1 MGGFRMKLQRRSE
14 IIIGLLFLIAT
25 ASYMLGSGLI
35 ESVLQGTNTININN
49 SQVRIGVVLELINSA
64 AVVGIAALIYPIL
77 RRYSESMMLI
87 YVSSRIVEAVLL
99 LICAIG
105 PLLLLS
111 LNQVE
116 AQQFNLL
123 ITLLDKYLFQVAM
136 LSLSAG
142 SIFLC
147 WVLYKNKLIPRILS
161 ILGLIGY
168 LLLLVS
174 ALLAIIGYGGADYL
188 YIPGALFEIIFPL
201 WLMIKGFN
209 TSTKTPRSI

>member
-1 MGGFRMKLQRRSE
+1 MKLQRRSE
-14 IIIGLLFLIAT
+14 IIMGLLFLIAT

-49 SQVRIGVVLELINSA
+49 SQVRIGVLLELINSA
-64 AVVGIAALIYPIL
+64 AVVGIAALIFPIL

-87 YVSSRIVEAVLL
+87 YVSSRIVESVLL

-105 PLLLLS
+105 PLLLIS
-111 LNQVE
+111 FNQVE

-174 ALLAIIGYGGADYL
+174 ALLAIIGYEGTDYL
-188 YIPGALFEIIFPL
+188 YIPGALFEIIFPF

>member
-1 MGGFRMKLQRRSE
+1 MKLQRRSE

-35 ESVLQGTNTININN
+35 ESVLQGTNTISLNN
-49 SQVRIGVVLELINSA
+49 TQIKIGVLLEIINSA
-64 AVVGIAALIYPIL
+64 AVLGIASLIFPIL
-77 RRYSESMMLI
+77 RRYSESMTLF
-87 YVSSRIVEAVLL
+87 YVSSRIVESVLL

-105 PLLLLS
+105 PLLLIS
-111 LNQVE
+111 FNQVE
-116 AQQFNLL
+116 AQHLNSM

-147 WVLYKNKLIPRILS
+147 YVLYRNKLVPRVLS

-168 LLLLVS
+168 LFLLAS
-174 ALLAIIGYGGADYL
+174 SLLAIIGYEGTDYL
-188 YIPGALFEIIFPL
+188 YIPGALFEVIFPF
-201 WLMIKGFN
+201 WLMIKGLN
-209 TSTKTPRSI
+209 LSIKTPRSV